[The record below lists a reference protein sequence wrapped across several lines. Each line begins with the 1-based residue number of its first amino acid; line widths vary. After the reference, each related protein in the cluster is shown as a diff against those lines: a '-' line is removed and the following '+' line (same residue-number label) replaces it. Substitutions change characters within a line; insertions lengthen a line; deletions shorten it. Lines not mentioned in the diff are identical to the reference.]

1 MGSLNLRRIM
11 KAGLTKIELIVRITD
26 GSFESTLSIPVES
39 SKEDREE
46 FAKMWIAAMA
56 MAMKQEQVKEGEKD
70 RCLM

>member
-1 MGSLNLRRIM
+1 M